1 MKSARRGFTL
11 IELMIVVAIIGV
23 LAAIAI
29 PNFVRYQLRSKTS
42 EARTNVG
49 GIRTAQTSFQSTE
62 DNYANVTTVT
72 PAAAPSGTIKA
83 DWVIN
88 ACAGCSRLT
97 TPACISFECIGFRP
111 DGNVYYVYVSPHQA
125 AAAGAPAEYAIGAR
139 ADLDGDGVFG
149 EFLFGSNNV
158 GVNPS
163 VNALTTP
170 LTATGPCAAAGG
182 VTAGEVFDC
191 SPGVY

>member
-1 MKSARRGFTL
+1 MLKTARRGFTL

-42 EARTNVG
+42 EARTNIG

-62 DNYANVTTVT
+62 DNYANVTTVS
-72 PAAAPSGTIKA
+72 PQAAPPGTTKT
-83 DWVIN
+83 DWIIN

-97 TPACISFECIGFRP
+97 TPACVSFECIGFRP
-111 DGNVYYVYVSPHQA
+111 DGNVYYIYVSPHTP

-139 ADLDGDGVFG
+139 ADLDGDAAFG
-149 EFLFGSNNV
+149 EFLFGSNNA

-163 VNALTTP
+163 VNFMTTGI
-170 LTATGPCAAAGG
+170 TGGPCVAGG

-191 SPGVY
+191 APGVY